1 MSVWDYIGAYYKGSL
16 KTLKHRFQAALG
28 WFIFCQS
35 SRFAAYHEQGQAP
48 APHRS
53 PAIRC
58 SI

>member
-1 MSVWDYIGAYYKGSL
+1 MWDYIGAYYKGSL

-28 WFIFCQS
+28 MVYFWP
-35 SRFAAYHEQGQAP
+35 EQAFRRLPRAGASP
-48 APHRS
+48 CTPHRS